1 MDAFVEWLNAMFES
15 VTSTLSLLTLIDVID
30 IAFVAFL
37 FYSVYKFIR
46 TRRAGKLAL
55 GVAVFF
61 LILILTDLLEMRMTQ
76 FLMTYVVQMGFIAV
90 IILFQPELRSALEM
104 IGGESMKGVKVFG
117 EVKGADELH
126 HAIGELTEAV
136 ADMSRT
142 KTGALIA
149 IERTTPLG
157 DHMIAGTVL
166 NADVESELIKNLFFN
181 KAPLHDGA
189 VIISGSRIHAAGCLL
204 PLSTRTDLIKELGMR
219 HRAAIGLS
227 ENSDAYVIVVSE
239 ETGTISVAE
248 KGEIRRD
255 YTPEMLEGE
264 LYGIFFPDDTKRKR
278 KRLTARRHTDKSKP
292 KKETKKNHGYIDVDD
307 IEKNDK
313 NEDNTEVTKDGKR

>member
-1 MDAFVEWLNAMFES
+1 MDVFVEWLKTTAES
-15 VTSTLSLLTLIDVID
+15 VLSTLGLITLIDVLD
-30 IAFVAFL
+30 IAFVSFL

-46 TRRAGKLAL
+46 TRRAGKLAV

-61 LILILTDLLEMRMTQ
+61 LILILTDFLEMQTTQ
-76 FLMTYVVQMGFIAV
+76 FLMTYVVQMGVIAV

-117 EVKGADELH
+117 EAKDADVYH
-126 HAIGELTEAV
+126 HAVSELTEAV
-136 ADMSRT
+136 SDMSAS

-166 NADVESELIKNLFFN
+166 NADVECELIKNLFFN

-204 PLSTRTDLIKELGMR
+204 PLSTRTDLIKALGMR

-248 KGEIRRD
+248 NGEIRRD
-255 YTPEMLEGE
+255 YTPEMLRDE
-264 LYGIFFPDDTKRKR
+264 LNAIFFPDDKRIGK
-278 KRLTARRHTDKSKP
+278 KSLKARRRAVKAKRNGSP
-292 KKETKKNHGYIDVDD
+292 GKNDGGYIDVDD
-307 IEKNDK
+307 KGVTGNDK
-313 NEDNTEVTKDGKR
+313 KE